1 MTPVMIGI
9 YATFCAL
16 LAIVGRRTRV
26 GAMGIFLLSVIF
38 TPLLVGIIFAIVRP
52 LPILKAPTS
61 SDGG

>member
-9 YATFCAL
+9 YVFFCAL

-26 GAMGIFLLSVIF
+26 GTMGVFLLSIIF
-38 TPLLVGIIFAIVRP
+38 TPLLVGIIFSIVRP

-61 SDGG
+61 TSGQ